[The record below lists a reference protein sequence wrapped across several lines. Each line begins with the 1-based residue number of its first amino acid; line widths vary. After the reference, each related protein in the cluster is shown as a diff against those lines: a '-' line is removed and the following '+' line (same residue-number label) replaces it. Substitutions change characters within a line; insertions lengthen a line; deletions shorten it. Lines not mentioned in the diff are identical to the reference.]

1 MLAEW
6 LDGDFVA
13 LPGRDGEPIEAVA
26 RRYELLFRELDGA
39 LDLIL
44 RGVDAG
50 RLKGGKLV
58 PAQGLA
64 LSQALRAGAFP
75 QVDVDRDTALAFLR
89 RESLGGFDAPRG
101 WVLLTHGGLPLGFVN
116 NLGNRA
122 NNPYPSP
129 WRILH

>member
-1 MLAEW
+1 MYTF
-6 LDGDFVA
+6 GDNDEFS
-13 LPGRDGEPIEAVA
+13 
-26 RRYELLFRELDGA
+26 
-39 LDLIL
+39 L
-44 RGVDAG
+44 RGSLSFFDGSALVDAETDT
-50 RLKGGKLV
+50 LM

-101 WVLLTHGGLPLGFVN
+101 WVLLTYGGLPLGFVN

-122 NNPYPSP
+122 NNSYPSP

>member
-1 MLAEW
+1 M
-6 LDGDFVA
+6 
-13 LPGRDGEPIEAVA
+13 A
-26 RRYELLFRELDGA
+26 RRYEPLFRELDGA

-64 LSQALRAGAFP
+64 LSKALRDGAFP

-89 RESLGGFDAPRG
+89 RESLGGFDPPSGIRQQPRQPRQQ
-101 WVLLTHGGLPLGFVN
+101 LLSVTLAHPPLTIHPDDVEHTKIAVHLSLINRIASVN
-116 NLGNRA
+116 L
-122 NNPYPSP
+122 
-129 WRILH
+129 